1 MGMLSRLVTLRPANP
16 KAPPLQVPV
25 TEGTSGSPG
34 FSSSVSVVVPISG
47 ELHYD
52 AFCQGGDPHEYFSD
66 LGCVGQMFSEIFA
79 RIGLAPDGTP
89 LGCHFGNWNYTA
101 DINGP
106 PQPPLCLIHGD
117 KDTTVPIREAYAM
130 QARAEAVG
138 LESTLVKIDGA
149 GHVPIQQLLGGP
161 KLLGSVYLREMMEFV
176 VKAMS
181 LEKAECPKLMMK
193 TEDPELPAAQPACD
207 RYGVCL
213 PLGAMGDGVNDDTK
227 PMQTALDALQS
238 GQTLRIPPGTY
249 LVRNL
254 TLPDVHGITIT
265 GASGAP
271 SASVLKLANGS
282 RFGHVLASS
291 NYVNNQTYT
300 AEPHTVTHLTFDGP
314 ADRDANGTSGLILQ
328 AWSSRVARCTF
339 IGFAVGLRVTTVTVE
354 GAPIVT

>member
-1 MGMLSRLVTLRPANP
+1 MVILSQFVALRLANP
-16 KAPPLQVPV
+16 KVSPLQVPV

-52 AFCQGGDPHEYFSD
+52 AFCQGG
-66 LGCVGQMFSEIFA
+66 
-79 RIGLAPDGTP
+79 LAPDGTP
-89 LGCHFGNWNYTA
+89 LGCHFGEWNYTA

-106 PQPPLCLIHGD
+106 PQPPLCLVHGD

-138 LESTLVKIDGA
+138 LESTLVKIPGA

-271 SASVLKLANGS
+271 SGSVLKLANGS

-328 AWSSRVARCTF
+328 AWSSRVARCSF
-339 IGFAVGLRVTTVTVE
+339 LGFAVGLRVTTVTVA